1 MANHIL
7 KANRFKNP
15 GQKTRLAIETK
26 QKKDFKQ
33 VKMLMKALSSL

>member
-15 GQKTRLAIETK
+15 GQKTRVAIERKKQTK
-26 QKKDFKQ
+26 DSK
-33 VKMLMKALSSL
+33 